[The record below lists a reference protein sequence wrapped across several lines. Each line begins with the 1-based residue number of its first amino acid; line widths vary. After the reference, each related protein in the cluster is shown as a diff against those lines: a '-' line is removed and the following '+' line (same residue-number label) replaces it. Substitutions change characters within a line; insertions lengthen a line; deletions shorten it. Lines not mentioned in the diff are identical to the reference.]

1 MSSIHYDFELWRYV
15 DIAATSFGS
24 VGADAFQLMMKQVDL
39 ESNKQS
45 ELAQNVLS
53 AMLLGPPTTTP
64 AIPTRTDDPNAEK
77 TSTEGM
83 VISNIFMQW
92 VQLVYLPRQDRNQI
106 QM

>member
-1 MSSIHYDFELWRYV
+1 
-15 DIAATSFGS
+15 
-24 VGADAFQLMMKQVDL
+24 MMKQVDL

-83 VISNIFMQW
+83 VISNIFMQ
-92 VQLVYLPRQDRNQI
+92 
-106 QM
+106 